1 MKCWKLIVTGLLVGV
16 VGCATTTYE
25 EKTLL
30 SYWDRGRI
38 EKLADEDISVQNVD
52 MEQMKKDKKLYIGV
66 LVDVSDQ
73 SLGAA
78 KIPNFPAIQRD
89 AESLANNYLS
99 QIKAYRV
106 AAFNKSVGESALMS
120 GDDIDGVK
128 YHFLINMKISLNSE
142 VEEKFDNDETM
153 YKCSLDWQLIDNRT
167 KKNGLGSNAAPFI
180 KEALTC
186 KNVTMRHTKIS
197 SLSSKRMSGSD
208 AKNAQNAFRNV
219 IENSLIEFR
228 AQLANRIPFGGKV
241 SSMRSRDG
249 KIRLTL
255 KAGPQDG
262 IAKRMQMLVLNE
274 DGDKVCVAQVS
285 GGAKA
290 TDTTL
295 EVWRWFSDSLE
306 EEISKVAKDRA
317 KAEEWLD
324 EEGNALY
331 AICMGMPTPDE
342 DVRNMIKDYEN
353 H

>member
-1 MKCWKLIVTGLLVGV
+1 MKCLKAISAGLLVGAI
-16 VGCATTTYE
+16 GCATTYE
-25 EKTLL
+25 ENTLL
-30 SYWDRGRI
+30 NFWDRERI
-38 EKLADEDISVQNVD
+38 AAMSEDEIAVQNID
-52 MEQMKKDKKLYIGV
+52 MEQMKKEKKLYIGV

-78 KIPNFPAIQRD
+78 RIPNFPAIQKD

-99 QIKAYRV
+99 RIKAYRV
-106 AAFNKSVGESALMS
+106 VALNKGIGESALMS

-142 VEEKFDNDETM
+142 VEQKYDFDETM
-153 YKCSLDWQLIDNRT
+153 YKCSVDWQLIENRT
-167 KKNGLGSNAAPFI
+167 KKNGLGANEAPFI
-180 KEALTC
+180 KEALTS
-186 KNVTMRHTKIS
+186 KNVTMRKTALS
-197 SLSSKRMSGSD
+197 SLSRRRMAGS
-208 AKNAQNAFRNV
+208 AAENAQNAFRNV

-285 GGAKA
+285 GGARA

-295 EVWRWFSDSLE
+295 EVWRWFSDSLRD
-306 EEISKVAKDRA
+306 EITKVAQEKA

-331 AICMGMPTPDE
+331 AVCMGMPTPDKDE
-342 DVRNMIKDYEN
+342 RTQIKDFER
-353 H
+353 

>member
-1 MKCWKLIVTGLLVGV
+1 MKCLKVISAGLMLGAI
-16 VGCATTTYE
+16 GCATTYE

-30 SYWDRGRI
+30 NFWDRERI
-38 EKLADEDISVQNVD
+38 EAMAEDDIAVQNVD
-52 MEQMKKDKKLYIGV
+52 MEQMKKEKKLYIGV
-66 LVDVSDQ
+66 LVSVSDQ
-73 SLGAA
+73 SQGTA
-78 KIPNFPAIQRD
+78 KIPNFQQIATD

-99 QIKAYRV
+99 RVKAYRV
-106 AAFNKSVGESALMS
+106 TAFNKGVGESALMS
-120 GDDIDGVK
+120 GDDIDGVA
-128 YHFLINMKISLNSE
+128 YHFLINMKLSLNSE
-142 VEEKFDNDETM
+142 VEQKYDFDETM

-167 KKNGLGSNAAPFI
+167 KKNGLGPNEAPFI
-180 KEALTC
+180 KEALTS
-186 KNVTMRHTKIS
+186 KNVTMRKTA
-197 SLSSKRMSGSD
+197 LSSMSGRRMAGS
-208 AKNAQNAFRNV
+208 AAENAQNAFRNV

-255 KAGPQDG
+255 KADPQDG

-295 EVWRWFSDSLE
+295 EVWRWFSDSLRD
-306 EEISKVAKDRA
+306 EITKAAQDKA

-324 EEGNALY
+324 EDGNALY
-331 AICMGMPTPDE
+331 AVCMGMPTPDKDE
-342 DVRNMIKDYEN
+342 RTQIKDFER
-353 H
+353 

>member
-1 MKCWKLIVTGLLVGV
+1 M
-16 VGCATTTYE
+16 

-30 SYWDRGRI
+30 NFWDRERI
-38 EKLADEDISVQNVD
+38 EAMAEDDIAVQNVD
-52 MEQMKKDKKLYIGV
+52 MEQIKKEKKLYIGV
-66 LVDVSDQ
+66 LVSVSDQ
-73 SLGAA
+73 SQGAA
-78 KIPNFPAIQRD
+78 KIPNFQQIATD

-99 QIKAYRV
+99 RVKAYRV
-106 AAFNKSVGESALMS
+106 TAFNKGVGESALMS
-120 GDDIDGVK
+120 GDDIDGVA
-128 YHFLINMKISLNSE
+128 YHFLINMKLSLNSD
-142 VEEKFDNDETM
+142 VEQKYDFDETM

-167 KKNGLGSNAAPFI
+167 KKNGLGPNEAPFI
-180 KEALTC
+180 KEALTS
-186 KNVTMRHTKIS
+186 KNVTMRKTA
-197 SLSSKRMSGSD
+197 LSSMSGRRMAGS
-208 AKNAQNAFRNV
+208 AAENAQNAFRNV

-295 EVWRWFSDSLE
+295 EVWRWFSDSLRD
-306 EEISKVAKDRA
+306 EITKAAQDKA

-324 EEGNALY
+324 EDGNALY
-331 AICMGMPTPDE
+331 AVYMGTPTPDKDE
-342 DVRNMIKDYEN
+342 RTQIKDFER
-353 H
+353 